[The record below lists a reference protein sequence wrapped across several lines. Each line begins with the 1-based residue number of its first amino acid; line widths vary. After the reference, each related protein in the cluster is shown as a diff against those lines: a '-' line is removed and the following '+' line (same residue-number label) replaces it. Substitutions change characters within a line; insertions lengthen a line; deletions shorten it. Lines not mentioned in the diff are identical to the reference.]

1 MVEAITNK
9 TIANVKAN
17 PTTDTPVGVVA
28 SQADSVS
35 AKVATAQPLNPRLRY
50 DRLAGVVITEFLNQS
65 GTVQL
70 QTPSSAVLAY
80 LRVGLGADGHSKYQ
94 PVVDKKEEAERQA
107 EIKETTERLYDS

>member
-17 PTTDTPVGVVA
+17 TTADAPAGVVA
-28 SQADSVS
+28 AQAGSAS
-35 AKVATAQPLNPRLRY
+35 AKTVNAQPLNPRLRY
-50 DRLAGVVITEFLNQS
+50 DTLSGIVITEFLNQS
-65 GTVQL
+65 GSVQL

-94 PVVDKKEEAERQA
+94 PVVDKKEEAQHDA
-107 EIKETTERLYDS
+107 EIKAQNEQIFDS

>member
-1 MVEAITNK
+1 MVEAITGK
-9 TIANVKAN
+9 TITSLKTSNASDSSASIA
-17 PTTDTPVGVVA
+17 VA
-28 SQADSVS
+28 QAGTAS
-35 AKVATAQPLNPRLRY
+35 AKIAATQQPLNPRLRY

-94 PVVDKKEEAERQA
+94 PVEDKKDIAQREE
-107 EIKETTERLYDS
+107 EIKAQNEVFDS